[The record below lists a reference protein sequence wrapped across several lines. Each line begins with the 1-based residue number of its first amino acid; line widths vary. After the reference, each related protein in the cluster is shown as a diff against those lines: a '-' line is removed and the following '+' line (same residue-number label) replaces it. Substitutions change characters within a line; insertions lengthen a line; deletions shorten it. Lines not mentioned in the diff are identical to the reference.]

1 MSLYETEIA
10 AFESNS
16 KVNITQYAGYVR
28 QPNGTDKG
36 FNAEEMASGEND
48 NQSLSHQYYRA
59 TDITIP
65 ETILYAPCA
74 LRCVY
79 HNTYTSSDGSI
90 ETGAIA
96 TLYETIQP
104 VRCADGAIRDF
115 TILFFHEGDSN
126 IPEVGKVYYKGDA
139 IYKQGTQ
146 GLIEGGG
153 GPHIHMDILIGKITN
168 GSHVVDPSALNGV
181 SQMQEQPAL
190 FNQETFCFKPQF
202 SFNFHEIFYGSN
214 AELAGTETIDLW
226 SGSFTLTETP
236 KHGWRWEA
244 DNWYYYQ
251 YGIMF
256 KGWLCDIKGD
266 WYFLDYDTGIMRKGW
281 VADGSKWYFMHTS
294 SGVMQKGW
302 IIVNDK
308 YYYLQPDTGEMAV
321 ISVMY
326 KGKLYTLG
334 SDGAL
339 IGEPPVGVFPE
350 FEW

>member
-1 MSLYETEIA
+1 MNLYETEIA
-10 AFESNS
+10 AFESNT
-16 KVNITQYAGYVR
+16 VINLTQYGGYVR
-28 QPNGTDKG
+28 QPNGTDRG
-36 FNAEEMASGEND
+36 FNKEEYESGENG

-59 TDITIP
+59 TDITTT
-65 ETILYAPCA
+65 EAYLYAPCA

-79 HNTYTSSDGSI
+79 HDTYTSSDGSI

-104 VRCADGAIRDF
+104 VRCADGVNREF
-115 TILFFHEGDSN
+115 TLVLFHEGDSS
-126 IPEVGKVYYKGDA
+126 IPEVGKVYYKGEV
-139 IYKQGTQ
+139 IYKQGIQ
-146 GLIEGGG
+146 GLAPNSS
-153 GPHIHMDILIGKITN
+153 PHIHMDILRGIITN
-168 GSHVVDPSALNGV
+168 ENHVVDSNALNAV
-181 SQMQEQPAL
+181 SEMIEQPAY
-190 FNQETFCFKPQF
+190 NSKVYAIKPTY

-214 AELAGTETIDLW
+214 AELYGVNTINLW
-226 SGSFTLTETP
+226 TGSFTLTETP